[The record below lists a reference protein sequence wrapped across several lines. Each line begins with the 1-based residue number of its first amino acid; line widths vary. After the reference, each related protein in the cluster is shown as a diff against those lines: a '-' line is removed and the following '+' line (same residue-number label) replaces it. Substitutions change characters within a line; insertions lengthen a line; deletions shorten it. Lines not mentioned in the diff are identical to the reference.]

1 MPSPL
6 TNGIRQFMTKNTHTK
21 KKNDQRKKRCFGVIF
36 FYFFLPDESMYMAE
50 RARALR
56 PRLRRLNSMD
66 DMMPTPLSTPNNPP
80 QRVTSAP
87 DLSQSHNG
95 RQSFAAN
102 LVGYKKR
109 SFGVS

>member
-1 MPSPL
+1 
-6 TNGIRQFMTKNTHTK
+6 
-21 KKNDQRKKRCFGVIF
+21 
-36 FYFFLPDESMYMAE
+36 MAE

-95 RQSFAAN
+95 RQSFAAH
-102 LVGYKKR
+102 LVGYETFVK
-109 SFGVS
+109 GVSWGGYVRRRR